1 MNAPSE
7 TSSTH
12 CTLFE
17 RVVRTFVAT
26 KAPLACSSNGCCAYT
41 TCVVHTVHCVRPGH
55 EKLNGVTLRILSWLP
70 GWIQC
75 SASVRAQVKTQKRG
89 VQLPHDSAQS
99 GAYCI
104 ANLICLPYLPRPSAI
119 NYVQLYIYSVFTCTW
134 YKDIDIE
141 HLLKTKN
148 FYKTGNSSTL

>member
-41 TCVVHTVHCVRPGH
+41 TCVVHTVYCVRPGH
-55 EKLNGVTLRILSWLP
+55 EKLNGVTLRILSWLA
-70 GWIQC
+70 GSIQC
-75 SASVRAQVKTQKRG
+75 SASVRACASQNAKRG

-104 ANLICLPYLPRPSAI
+104 ANLICHTYPTYLRDL
-119 NYVQLYIYSVFTCTW
+119 VL
-134 YKDIDIE
+134 
-141 HLLKTKN
+141 
-148 FYKTGNSSTL
+148 